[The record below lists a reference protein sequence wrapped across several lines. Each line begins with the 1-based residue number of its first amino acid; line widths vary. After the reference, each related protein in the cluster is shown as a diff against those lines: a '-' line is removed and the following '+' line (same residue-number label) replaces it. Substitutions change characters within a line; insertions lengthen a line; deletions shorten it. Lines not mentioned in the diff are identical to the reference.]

1 MLNKHLPR
9 PQHLFSKTLL
19 IAGLVSLASYSYAE
33 KPTLS
38 IYGQIH
44 VSVDYL
50 DTDGKDGD
58 GRDKSG
64 KANISSNA
72 SHIGVRGKYSFDEN
86 FTAIYQLD
94 SSVNVADA
102 EWELNRNSFLGLE
115 GNWGTV
121 RVGIMDTP
129 LKLLRSRTDF
139 FPSQLGDARNIVH
152 NAHGKP
158 DRRFKNSIHY
168 ETPTLVGFT
177 AKVHYSA
184 NTEKGGTRDA
194 DTKALSS
201 SVEYQYKDFW
211 VAVAHDN
218 TDGLNNNQEIS
229 RLASYYDFGVIRI
242 AALYQHVKDDS
253 KSSDAYGGGA
263 RWMVAKKWG
272 LKGQA
277 YRYRDTD
284 HKTKADMVSLGV
296 DYFYHKNLSFYL
308 NTAYIKNS
316 GTQVTP
322 FAAARS
328 AKPVI
333 QTYAVGSPTT
343 PTHLSA
349 EPFGVSLG
357 AIFKF

>member
-1 MLNKHLPR
+1 MLIKHQAR
-9 PQHLFSKTLL
+9 PTHLLSKTLL
-19 IAGLVSLASYSYAE
+19 IAGLAGLASYSHAE

-38 IYGQIH
+38 VFGQVH

-50 DTDGKDGD
+50 DTDGKDEH

-64 KANISSNA
+64 KANVSSN
-72 SHIGVRGKYSFDEN
+72 SSNIGVRGKYSFDEN

-102 EWELNRNSFLGLE
+102 EWELSRNSFLGLE
-115 GNWGTV
+115 GNWGIV
-121 RVGIMDTP
+121 RVGTMDTP
-129 LKLLRSRTDF
+129 LKRLRSHTDF

-168 ETPTLVGFT
+168 ESPTLAGFT
-177 AKVHYSA
+177 AKVHYSS
-184 NTEKGGTRDA
+184 NTDKGGTRDA

-201 SVEYQYKDFW
+201 SVEYTYKDFW

-218 TDGLNNNQEIS
+218 TGKQTDSQQIT

-242 AALYQHVKDDS
+242 AALYQHVKDDNY
-253 KSSDAYGGGA
+253 SSDAYGGGA

-284 HKTKADMVSLGV
+284 HKTKADMLSLGV

-308 NTAYIKNS
+308 SSSYIKNS

-328 AKPVI
+328 AKPAIV
-333 QTYAVGSPTT
+333 TPGSP
-343 PTHLSA
+343 PALTHLAA